1 MARRPI
7 ACVTGA
13 TGFLASEL
21 VAQLLGRGYRVHAT
35 VRSLANSERN
45 GCLFD
50 LPGATTDTLALF
62 EADLLDDIAF
72 DKCVAG
78 AHCVFHTASPFVT
91 SNITDPHQE
100 LIAPALTGT
109 RNVFSSIKR
118 AKASGAEPPRVVL
131 TSSVAA
137 LMGTAEDKATYFDE
151 SDWNFSS
158 RAHGNPPGNGLDMYR
173 YSKVL
178 TTHHSPLATSTH
190 GTWHTTYWACTCAV
204 PPRWLST
211 PSEVVAEREAWR
223 LAAEQRLRLSTIL
236 PSFIVGPPRTPRTDG
251 ESLRNMRQA
260 RARAEGKSPG
270 GG

>member
-21 VAQLLGRGYRVHAT
+21 VAQLLERGYRVHAT
-35 VRSLANSERN
+35 VRSLANAERN
-45 GCLFD
+45 ACLLD
-50 LPGATTDTLALF
+50 LPGATADTLKLF
-62 EADLLDDIAF
+62 EADLLDDTAF
-72 DKCVAG
+72 DECVAG
-78 AHCVFHTASPFVT
+78 AQCVFHTASPFVT
-91 SNITDPHQE
+91 SNITDPHRE

-118 AKASGAEPPRVVL
+118 AVASGAEPPRVVL

-137 LMGTAEDKATYFDE
+137 VMGTAADKATYFDE

-173 YSKVL
+173 YSKAL
-178 TTHHSPLATSTH
+178 TTHHSPLSTHDTTH
-190 GTWHTTYWACTCAV
+190 GTPPCGHAHAPYTTYWACTCA
-204 PPRWLST
+204 
-211 PSEVVAEREAWR
+211 
-223 LAAEQRLRLSTIL
+223 
-236 PSFIVGPPRTPRTDG
+236 
-251 ESLRNMRQA
+251 SLRGGG
-260 RARAEGKSPG
+260 RARGVASRGGAAAPAEHHPPLLHRGPSAHTAHRRREPSQHAAGEGQG

>member
-21 VAQLLGRGYRVHAT
+21 VAQLLERGYRVHAT
-35 VRSLANSERN
+35 VRSLANAKRN
-45 GCLFD
+45 ACLLD
-50 LPGATTDTLALF
+50 LPGATADTLVLF
-62 EADLLDDIAF
+62 EADLLDDDAF
-72 DKCVAG
+72 DECVAG

-91 SNITDPHQE
+91 SNITDPHRE

-118 AKASGAEPPRVVL
+118 AVASGAEPPRVVL

-137 LMGTAEDKATYFDE
+137 VMGTAADKATYFDE

-173 YSKVL
+173 YSKAL
-178 TTHHSPLATSTH
+178 TTHHSPLTTH
-190 GTWHTTYWACTCAV
+190 DTRHTARPCGHAHAPYTTYWACACTV
-204 PPRWLST
+204 PPRWW
-211 PSEVVAEREAWR
+211 PS
-223 LAAEQRLRLSTIL
+223 
-236 PSFIVGPPRTPRTDG
+236 
-251 ESLRNMRQA
+251 A
-260 RARAEGKSPG
+260 RRGVSRRSSG
-270 GG
+270 SG

>member
-35 VRSLANSERN
+35 VRSLANAERN
-45 GCLFD
+45 ACLLD
-50 LPGATTDTLALF
+50 LPGATADTLKLF
-62 EADLLDDIAF
+62 EADLLDDTAF
-72 DKCVAG
+72 DECVAG
-78 AHCVFHTASPFVT
+78 AQCVFHTASPFVT
-91 SNITDPHQE
+91 SNITDPHRE

-118 AKASGAEPPRVVL
+118 AVASGAEPPRVVL

-137 LMGTAEDKATYFDE
+137 LMGTAADKAAYFDE

-173 YSKVL
+173 YSKVR
-178 TTHHSPLATSTH
+178 TTHHSPLTA
-190 GTWHTTYWACTCAV
+190 
-204 PPRWLST
+204 
-211 PSEVVAEREAWR
+211 
-223 LAAEQRLRLSTIL
+223 
-236 PSFIVGPPRTPRTDG
+236 
-251 ESLRNMRQA
+251 
-260 RARAEGKSPG
+260 
-270 GG
+270 

>member
-1 MARRPI
+1 MRPI

-21 VAQLLGRGYRVHAT
+21 VAQLLERGYRVHAT
-35 VRSLANSERN
+35 VRSLANAERN
-45 GCLFD
+45 ACLLD
-50 LPGATTDTLALF
+50 LPGATADTLKLF
-62 EADLLDDIAF
+62 EADLLDDTAF
-72 DKCVAG
+72 DECVAG

-91 SNITDPHQE
+91 SNITDPHRE

-118 AKASGAEPPRVVL
+118 AVASGAEPPRVVL

-137 LMGTAEDKATYFDE
+137 VMGTAADKATYFDE

-173 YSKVL
+173 YSKAL
-178 TTHHSPLATSTH
+178 TTHHSPLTTH
-190 GTWHTTYWACTCAV
+190 DTRHTAHHPVAMHMHRT
-204 PPRWLST
+204 PPTGHAHT
-211 PSEVVAEREAWR
+211 PS
-223 LAAEQRLRLSTIL
+223 LR
-236 PSFIVGPPRTPRTDG
+236 GG
-251 ESLRNMRQA
+251 G
-260 RARAEGKSPG
+260 RARGVASRGGAGAPAEHHPPLLHRGPSAHTAHRQREPSQHAAGEGQG

>member
-21 VAQLLGRGYRVHAT
+21 VAQLLERGYRVHAT
-35 VRSLANSERN
+35 VRSLANAERN
-45 GCLFD
+45 ACLLD
-50 LPGATTDTLALF
+50 LPGATADTLVLF
-62 EADLLDDIAF
+62 EADLLDDDAF
-72 DKCVAG
+72 DECVAG

-91 SNITDPHQE
+91 SNITDPHRE

-118 AKASGAEPPRVVL
+118 AVASGAEPPRVVL

-137 LMGTAEDKATYFDE
+137 VMGTAADKATYFDE

-173 YSKVL
+173 YSKVR
-178 TTHHSPLATSTH
+178 TTHHSPLTA
-190 GTWHTTYWACTCAV
+190 
-204 PPRWLST
+204 
-211 PSEVVAEREAWR
+211 
-223 LAAEQRLRLSTIL
+223 
-236 PSFIVGPPRTPRTDG
+236 
-251 ESLRNMRQA
+251 
-260 RARAEGKSPG
+260 
-270 GG
+270 